1 LNEIKIAEFRRQAE
15 VCASKAEV
23 AADEASKLFYVKLAE
38 GWIEMAEKLERE
50 PVLTERRLK
59 PSK

>member
-1 LNEIKIAEFRRQAE
+1 LNESKIAEFRRQAE
-15 VCASKAEV
+15 ECASKADG
-23 AADEASKLFYVKLAE
+23 AADEASKLFYMKLAE

-50 PVLTERRLK
+50 PVLTDRRSK